1 MFTKSNFHTP
11 IKKDS
16 IILLMNINSRK
27 YFVEL
32 LWSKCWFIKFMAP
45 LFGWRADKANDLQLE
60 SDPRVAGSVVI
71 GSGTNANYCR
81 GVFIFKDLDASQEAT
96 PHNWINPLWIRV
108 LWFISLHH
116 PATKNQIPNV
126 SRRLLLLLLQ
136 FEKRKDSLACS
147 LFELQQ
153 NNLAYIWCLVVG
165 F

>member
-1 MFTKSNFHTP
+1 
-11 IKKDS
+11 
-16 IILLMNINSRK
+16 
-27 YFVEL
+27 
-32 LWSKCWFIKFMAP
+32 MAP
-45 LFGWRADKANDLQLE
+45 LFRWRADKANDLQLE

-96 PHNWINPLWIRV
+96 PHNSVKPFMNSRV
-108 LWFISLHH
+108 VIFFSLHH
-116 PATKNQIPNV
+116 PATKNQLLNF
-126 SRRLLLLLLQ
+126 SQSLLLLLQ

-153 NNLAYIWCLVVG
+153 KKLADIWCLVVG